1 MQSPHKLHGYIDS
14 GNFFQA
20 KTGELKRVSLGDHC
34 TLRCGHEG
42 RIVWISSDGD
52 TLAVKAHTGAHSCCN
67 RKTHNGLW
75 NPTIYL
81 VKTKNTNRQTEN
93 VTSHLTTL
101 VDRFLRTLENMKD
114 WNHID
119 NSVGEARLKHHLSNI
134 IEYTFYY
141 HKKWVTPQEVE
152 TLVQILEKGGNK
164 Q

>member
-1 MQSPHKLHGYIDS
+1 MQSPHKLHGSADS

-20 KTGELKRVSLGDHC
+20 KTGELKQVSLGDHC
-34 TLRCGHEG
+34 TLSCGHEG
-42 RIVWISSDGD
+42 RIVWISRDGD
-52 TLAVKAHTGAHSCCN
+52 TFAVKARTGAHSCCN

-81 VKTKNTNRQTEN
+81 TKTKRSQI
-93 VTSHLTTL
+93 VSSHLTTL
-101 VDRFLRTLENMKD
+101 VERFLRTLENVKD
-114 WNHID
+114 WNHLD
-119 NSVGEARLKHHLSNI
+119 NLVGEARLIQYLSNI

-141 HKKWVTPQEVE
+141 HKKWITPQEVE